1 MTKEIYFVVVG
12 QQASEL
18 MIPTDETAR
27 QMFFLEAFLSHQ
39 KPLLLIGPTGTGK
52 SAITNNYILGMPREK
67 YDFFTHRNLSLV
79 DITANSPFLP
89 TKNLNLNLKLN
100 RMFQVQCSFC
110 FKFIGKRSSILFF
123 FSELIRIFIYIEAAF
138 KI

>member
-79 DITANSPFLP
+79 DIT
-89 TKNLNLNLKLN
+89 TNL
-100 RMFQVQCSFC
+100 
-110 FKFIGKRSSILFF
+110 SSIYISTRKN
-123 FSELIRIFIYIEAAF
+123 SERG
-138 KI
+138 